1 MKQSRFGYR
10 AGPRCARGSIVTQ
23 TPACPGRGGSRTPGC
38 FPAAAA
44 RTARLVVFAAVL
56 PMILAA
62 QDPREIALLRGHI
75 GVEPEPGSLLAAPAR
90 LTISRLPLADALTR
104 LSQQARVQIAFS
116 RTLLPSAHRA
126 GCDCAALNLARTL
139 DRLLAGTDLG
149 YVEVG
154 SQVVVVPRA
163 QGEAPRTDVE
173 PRRRSRTVATLT
185 GVVRDNTSLEP
196 IAFAEVAVSP
206 TGAAGGSATGLSD
219 RYGAFAIPN
228 ASVGSVRIVASAFGY
243 AEWARDYDQLPT
255 GPIEIL
261 LAPAPIVLD
270 SLGVEAGGRAG
281 DPISVSRDAFVV
293 DPAMIRAMPTV
304 LETDVLRV
312 MAISPSA
319 SAPSDFVSV
328 PYVRGGTSE
337 GTPVLLDGVRLFNPF
352 HLGGFFSAVN
362 AEAVD
367 HATLLPS
374 SGAGAQHIG
383 SLSGAIEIATRD
395 GARDRH
401 RVAGAVGLASS
412 RLTLEGPLG
421 GGTSYLVDGRRTYVD
436 MLTKGLEWAGVIDGH
451 FPYSFSD
458 LHAKL
463 TRDLGGFRRLS
474 VTGYLN
480 SEGVWYEE
488 TRDDGGGEEVTGRA
502 EFAWGN
508 TALAVHYRDRLAGRA
523 FLDVTIG
530 HSRFGSNLLA
540 LDDLHRSPV
549 DTAVSGGGHM
559 TEDRVDLR
567 ATWHLPRGTITA
579 AGQVIR
585 FAGDHDYLDSD
596 LEDILPPL
604 EWRDRQWRLGAFANL
619 DAPLGR
625 TWRTRAGVRLDH
637 FTGVATTFAP
647 FAELGYAGAAWWEA
661 RISAARSYQTLASL
675 RNEESIVAS
684 LLAYDLMLPVKQ
696 GPVPRNTEISAGWQG
711 SLGAWRLRLDAYA
724 RKMDNLRL
732 AELPEEPLEAEVL
745 GDPSLRMPGSGT
757 ATGIELS
764 WSWAGRV
771 LSTVGSYRWS
781 GATRTVA
788 DQTYVPRFHRDH
800 ELEYGAALESGR
812 SLWSARFSLRSGQ
825 PTTPILA
832 VVPVADHSSGVGRN
846 TRWGE
851 GEWIVLEGGYNTGR
865 LPRYLR
871 FDLGW
876 RRKQQG
882 APAGA
887 RFVTPFI
894 SVTNLF
900 SAPNVLAADVEI
912 DFGREGRGI
921 TVERYYLP
929 QMPMLVFFGVEFRF

>member
-1 MKQSRFGYR
+1 MKQSPFGCR
-10 AGPRCARGSIVTQ
+10 AGPRCAHGCIVTR
-23 TPACPGRGGSRTPGC
+23 TSTRPERVGRRTPGG
-38 FPAAAA
+38 FPAASA
-44 RTARLVVFAAVL
+44 RTARLLLFAAVL
-56 PMILAA
+56 PMSLVA
-62 QDPREIALLRGHI
+62 QDPRQIALLRGQI
-75 GVEPEPGSLLAAPAR
+75 GVEPDPGSLLAAPAR
-90 LTISRLPLADALTR
+90 LTVSRLPLADAITR

-116 RTLLPSAHRA
+116 RTLLPAAHRA
-126 GCDCAALNLARTL
+126 GCDCAALNLARAL
-139 DRLLAGTDLG
+139 DRLLAGTGLG
-149 YVEVG
+149 YAEVG

-163 QGEAPRTDVE
+163 EAADARGDGEL
-173 PRRRSRTVATLT
+173 RRGSRAVATLT
-185 GVVRDNTSLEP
+185 GVVRDSTSLEP
-196 IAFAEVAVSP
+196 IAFAEVSVSSIS
-206 TGAAGGSATGLSD
+206 AAGGAANGLSD
-219 RYGAFAIPN
+219 RFGAFAIPN
-228 ASVGSVRIVASAFGY
+228 APAGPVRIAANAFGY
-243 AEWARDYDQLPT
+243 AEWARDFDRLPT
-255 GPIEIL
+255 GPVEIL

-270 SLGVEAGGRAG
+270 SLGVEADGRTG

-312 MAISPSA
+312 LAISPSA

-383 SLSGAIEIATRD
+383 SLSGAIEIVTRD

-412 RLTLEGPLG
+412 RLTVEGPLG
-421 GGTSYLVDGRRTYVD
+421 AGTSYLVDGRRTYVD
-436 MLTKGLEWAGVIDGH
+436 MLTKGLEWAGVIDDH

-458 LHAKL
+458 LHAKV

-474 VTGYLN
+474 VTGYVN
-480 SEGVWYEE
+480 SEGVWYDE
-488 TRDDGGGEEVTGRA
+488 TLNRGGGDEVTGRA

-508 TALAVHYRDRLAGRA
+508 TALAVHYRDRLAGGA

-530 HSRFGSNLLA
+530 HSRFRNKLLA
-540 LDDLHRSPV
+540 LEDLDRSVV
-549 DTAVSGGGHM
+549 DTAVFGGGHM

-567 ATWHLPRGTITA
+567 ATWHLSRGTLTA
-579 AGQVIR
+579 AGQAIR
-585 FAGDHDYLDSD
+585 FAGDHDYLDSE
-596 LEDILPPL
+596 LEDILPPQV
-604 EWRDRQWRLGAFANL
+604 WRDRQWRLGAFANL
-619 DAPLGR
+619 DAPLNR

-637 FTGVATTFAP
+637 FTGVATTLAP
-647 FAELGYAGAAWWEA
+647 FAELGYERAWWET

-675 RNEESIVAS
+675 RNEESIIAS
-684 LLAYDLMLPVKQ
+684 LLAYDLMVPVKE

-724 RKMDNLRL
+724 RRMDNLRL
-732 AELPEEPLEAEVL
+732 AELPDEPLETDVL
-745 GDPSLRMPGSGT
+745 GDPSERMRGSGT
-757 ATGIELS
+757 AKGVELS
-764 WSWAGRV
+764 WSWTGGA
-771 LSTVGSYRWS
+771 LSTVGGYRWG
-781 GATRTVA
+781 GATRTVG
-788 DQTYVPRFHRDH
+788 DRTYVPRFHREH
-800 ELEYGAALESGR
+800 EFEYGAALESGR
-812 SLWSARFSLRSGQ
+812 SVWSARFSLRSGQ

-832 VVPVADHSSGVGRN
+832 VVPVETPSSREVRDDQ
-846 TRWGE
+846 
-851 GEWIVLEGGYNTGR
+851 WIVLEGGYNTGR

-871 FDLGW
+871 CDVGW
-876 RRKQQG
+876 RRRQRG
-882 APAGA
+882 PATGG

-900 SAPNVLAADVEI
+900 SAPNVLAGEVQT
-912 DFGREGRGI
+912 DFEENGRV
-921 TVERYYLP
+921 TVERHYLP